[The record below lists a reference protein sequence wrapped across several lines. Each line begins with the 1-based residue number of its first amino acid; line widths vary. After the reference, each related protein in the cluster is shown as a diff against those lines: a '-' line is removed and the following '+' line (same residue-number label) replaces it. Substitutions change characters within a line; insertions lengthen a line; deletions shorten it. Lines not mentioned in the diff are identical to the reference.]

1 MREGDS
7 HDHVHLILTG
17 NVEWLTSETQLS
29 GMFSA
34 GAFIGERL
42 VLTERPA
49 SITVRAASFVNAL
62 RIPAKLYVD
71 FVKSNDFYDD
81 FLELGDKANF
91 LRRTWLLGEAISQPV
106 QHRIARSLNMFCIN
120 GGEEYEVEPGA
131 GLFIVRSGTVE
142 RDVPVGKKIDIGV
155 GEFFNEENVLFD
167 APMKFT
173 VRAQEDAEVCVIDA
187 SVIGDVPIARWK
199 MFETF
204 LLRMQASQG

>member
-1 MREGDS
+1 M
-7 HDHVHLILTG
+7 
-17 NVEWLTSETQLS
+17 
-29 GMFSA
+29 
-34 GAFIGERL
+34 
-42 VLTERPA
+42 
-49 SITVRAASFVNAL
+49 
-62 RIPAKLYVD
+62 
-71 FVKSNDFYDD
+71 
-81 FLELGDKANF
+81 
-91 LRRTWLLGEAISQPV
+91 LGEAISQPV